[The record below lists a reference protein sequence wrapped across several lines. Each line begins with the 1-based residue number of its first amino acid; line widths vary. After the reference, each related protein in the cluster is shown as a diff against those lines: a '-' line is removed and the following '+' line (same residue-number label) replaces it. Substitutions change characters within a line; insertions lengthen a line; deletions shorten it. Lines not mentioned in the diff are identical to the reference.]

1 VVMKPIPPSLTH
13 LKRREFR
20 HHGRGRSA
28 VGRTIRCSSR
38 GEGHCPLFYSTVTD
52 PGNGISPS
60 PGSWRHSLYRKE
72 RLPAIQTLG
81 RVMSPSSHARLP
93 CQVCQ
98 CSLRSSWSS
107 CSKCGA
113 MPMPVRLRSLR
124 HGKGSCG
131 ARLEI

>member
-1 VVMKPIPPSLTH
+1 VVMKPVPLSLPH

-20 HHGRGRSA
+20 HHGRWCSA

-38 GEGHCPLFYSTVTD
+38 GEGYVPLFYSTATD
-52 PGNGISPS
+52 PGNEISPS
-60 PGSWRHSLYRKE
+60 PGSWRHSLHMKE
-72 RLPAIQTLG
+72 RLSAIQTLG

-98 CSLRSSWSS
+98 CSLSPSWPT
-107 CSKCGA
+107 CSKYGA
-113 MPMPVRLRSLR
+113 MPMPARLRSLR

-131 ARLEI
+131 TRLEI

>member
-1 VVMKPIPPSLTH
+1 VVMKPIPPSLPH

-20 HHGRGRSA
+20 HHGRGCSA
-28 VGRTIRCSSR
+28 VGRTFRCSSR
-38 GEGHCPLFYSTVTD
+38 GEGYDLLFHSTATD

-72 RLPAIQTLG
+72 RLSPIQTLG

-98 CSLRSSWSS
+98 CSLSPSWPSW
-107 CSKCGA
+107 SKCGA
-113 MPMPVRLRSLR
+113 MPMPARLRSLR
-124 HGKGSCG
+124 DGKGSCG
-131 ARLEI
+131 ASLEI